1 LSSSLIVTNF
11 LLLRGRRP
19 EVKKMA
25 KKKKIAKKRR
35 RGTSTDSDEGFG
47 DREGGTVSGI
57 FVSGR
62 LEG

>member
-1 LSSSLIVTNF
+1 
-11 LLLRGRRP
+11 
-19 EVKKMA
+19 VKKMA